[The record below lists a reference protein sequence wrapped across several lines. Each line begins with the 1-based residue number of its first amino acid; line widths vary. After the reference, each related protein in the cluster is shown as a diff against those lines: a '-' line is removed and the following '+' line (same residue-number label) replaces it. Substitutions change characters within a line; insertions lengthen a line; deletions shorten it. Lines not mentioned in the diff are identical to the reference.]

1 MLFTAI
7 GVSLA
12 TFYYSRFMEEDS
24 FEAQFDSVA
33 VVTLKSFVE
42 AVESNLKAVDSLSSS
57 ITSHALNSGET
68 FPNVTVPDWEVK
80 GATLRVQTDG
90 MYLFWLPL
98 VTDED
103 RAGYEEYTKLH
114 QAHLFQSFFAEEG
127 FRAQQDA
134 YFGLGGEDVDADEG
148 ENRQLHPA
156 GPDEHPLIHDRIWG
170 LIVSEQHH
178 IYSAFQL
185 RAHAISILLHLHD
198 DTGG

>member
-1 MLFTAI
+1 MFFTAI

-12 TFYYSRFMEEDS
+12 TFYYSRFVEEDS

-42 AVESNLKAVDSLSSS
+42 AVESDLKAMDSLASG

-103 RAGYEEYTKLH
+103 RAGYEEYTKLK
-114 QAHLFQSFFAEEG
+114 QAHLLQSFVAEEG

-134 YFGLGGEDVDADEG
+134 YFGLGGEDVDANGG
-148 ENRQLHPA
+148 ENRQLQTVM
-156 GPDEHPLIHDRIWG
+156 HDRIWG

-185 RAHAISILLHLHD
+185 RAHAISILLRLHD